1 MAESNNKNKNSQEEK
16 LEEVTP
22 ETGGFQAEQTDT
34 GSDSDDA
41 ESEVKPEGKVMKFI
55 KSILPSVGIAIGS
68 ILLVYLLHYFGAF
81 NTLELKL
88 YDLRM
93 KLRGPLSGTE
103 SNSALPQAEGFID
116 LTEPFTDTNQ
126 NGIWD
131 DEELYTDSN
140 ENGIWDAD
148 EPFIDKA
155 NGKWD
160 PPKGYEI
167 ACAQLCGNAH
177 YRMRGFV
184 TVETEE
190 EFNAWLEE
198 EAEYLEEE
206 DEDDDW

>member
-1 MAESNNKNKNSQEEK
+1 MAESNDKNKNSQEEK
-16 LEEVTP
+16 PEEVTP
-22 ETGGFQAEQTDT
+22 ETEEIQAEQTDT

-41 ESEVKPEGKVMKFI
+41 EKEVKPEGKVMKFI

-140 ENGIWDAD
+140 ENGNYDSS
-148 EPFIDKA
+148 EPFIDSG
-155 NGKWD
+155 NGVWD
-160 PPKGYEI
+160 EGEPFVD
-167 ACAQLCGNAH
+167 LDGNGSF
-177 YRMRGFV
+177 R
-184 TVETEE
+184 
-190 EFNAWLEE
+190 
-198 EAEYLEEE
+198 
-206 DEDDDW
+206 

>member
-1 MAESNNKNKNSQEEK
+1 MAESNDKNSQEEK
-16 LEEVTP
+16 PEEVTP
-22 ETGGFQAEQTDT
+22 ETEEIQAEQTNT

-41 ESEVKPEGKVMKFI
+41 EKEVKPEGKVMKFI

-140 ENGIWDAD
+140 ENGNYDSS
-148 EPFIDKA
+148 EPFIDSG
-155 NGKWD
+155 NGVWD
-160 PPKGYEI
+160 E
-167 ACAQLCGNAH
+167 
-177 YRMRGFV
+177 
-184 TVETEE
+184 
-190 EFNAWLEE
+190 
-198 EAEYLEEE
+198 
-206 DEDDDW
+206 